1 MPPVVVAGSLN
12 AFQFA
17 ICDLGASPSHV
28 LVDPAFGGNCVVAV
42 DGVNAVAGDFTGD
55 RLQLFDLSN
64 PASPQPLG
72 MIQLPFLGIG
82 AVAILGSRVVA
93 GHSSGGQL
101 SLVDFT
107 NPASPVVNT
116 VNTGFPGFRS
126 LAFVSSSV
134 VVGGGLNAPPT
145 MVRVDFTTSTKT
157 NPNPNFV
164 GAATVAADST
174 AGRIAVG
181 NRMAG
186 QVVIMDAAGSV
197 LRTDTI
203 GSLGGGTQYIGIA
216 GTRVLAGG
224 DNSPNVVRLVY
235 PSGFAGAP
243 SATVFNPGGT
253 SGKSV
258 AIHGTTG
265 ACGNVVG
272 AVPTTVWIVDLGPT
286 PPLVGPSTSPNIGG
300 VKSLGLGILVAPP
313 PATPSIDVAPLSL
326 AFGPV
331 RVNTAAKKPI
341 RIKNVGSAPL
351 TVSALQSSDPARFSV
366 SLTAP
371 FTIPPGIPPA
381 NQRDVDVSFTPN
393 AEQSFS
399 GQLTVDSNDASKP
412 TIQVQLTGAGA
423 LPHAAVAPS
432 LNVGTVAACQAVS
445 APLAIENTGAVQ
457 LTVSSIAA
465 TGPFSVSPAGINISG
480 NSTQSVTVTFTPNGV
495 VGAGNGSLTLQTD
508 DPAKPAITVALNA
521 NATASPASMAV
532 NPLSLDFGPVPRQFF
547 VGLRIR
553 VSNGSVCESLP
564 LTLATSGAP
573 YSVSDSETAG
583 PGTTTIQLTIPPGAA
598 KTFVVLFAPA
608 TLGPSAG
615 TLTLASPGLANISV
629 PLTGNGID
637 RTPAAIEL
645 VLDRSGSM
653 ADPIQVGEKMDGLK
667 RAVKLFADVAIAGQ
681 GDEVGSVW
689 FNHGNSI
696 LTVPGAYDAAKQGAI
711 RTDVDTLF
719 PMGGTGIGAA
729 LERARTELGPSAL
742 GRRVILCFTDGI
754 ETTPPWIAD
763 VKAAVLG
770 AGIEVYAVALGK
782 PQEISAEALSDIAA
796 SSNGKF
802 FLTDDALRLRKNF
815 VHVMADAFRLNI
827 AQDPV
832 IHLSQGQTIGLPV
845 WITDCERRITFAVNW
860 DNPAS
865 QIDLTVRAPDGT
877 TFTPSSPAS
886 NLLVRYG
893 QGSAYRYYQ
902 IALPPLDPPSDDH
915 IGPQRSG
922 QWVMELTGTQV
933 AAAQERCATS
943 VVVDSDLLLDTWI
956 EPGNTQ
962 KPTKLRGIL
971 RHEDGRIENAN
982 VKLRVTSPTK
992 SVSQILKQATL
1003 KKFIEQAGQ
1012 EAMLGD
1018 LAGLNFVAYAVHEL
1032 GRAGR
1037 FAIPRKPRTHTIN
1050 VKEAEFDFLLSP
1062 PLVEGVYEFELEVE
1076 GEACGGTFERYASFS
1091 YYVRGIASSSTT
1103 TVTVNA
1109 GPPTRTMGLGA
1120 VGGFGSVT
1128 ITPKTEGG
1136 VELGPGLG
1144 SRIQASVSGG
1154 EVLSIVDNLDGS
1166 YTIGVNWSV
1175 RSRKAALRLTIDD
1188 THIDVPL
1195 THEAAEQRGSPRR
1208 AQRPR
1213 RRRS

>member
-42 DGVNAVAGDFTGD
+42 DGTNGVAGDFTGD

-82 AVAILGSRVVA
+82 AIAILGSRVAA

-116 VNTGFPGFRS
+116 MNTGFPGFRS

-134 VVGGGLNAPPT
+134 VVGGGLNAPPAI
-145 MVRVDFTTSTKT
+145 VRVDFTTTTKT

-164 GAATVAADST
+164 GAATVAAEST

-224 DNSPNVVRLVY
+224 DNSPNVVRLEY

-243 SATVFNPGGT
+243 TTTAFNPGGT

-258 AIHGTTG
+258 AIRGATG

-272 AVPTTVWIVDLGPT
+272 AVPTTVRIVDLAPT
-286 PPLVGPSTSPNIGG
+286 PPVVGPSTGPSIGS
-300 VKSLGLGILVAPP
+300 VQSLGLGILAPP
-313 PATPSIDVAPLSL
+313 PAIPSIDVAPLSL

-331 RVNTAAKKPI
+331 RVNTAAKQTI
-341 RIKNVGSAPL
+341 RIKNVGSAAL
-351 TVSALQSSDPARFSV
+351 TVSALQSSNPARFSV
-366 SLTAP
+366 SLSAP
-371 FTIPPGIPPA
+371 FTIPPGSPPA
-381 NQRDVDVSFTPN
+381 NQRDVDVTFTPN
-393 AEQSFS
+393 AEQSFA
-399 GQLTVDSNDASKP
+399 GQVTVESNDASKP
-412 TIQVQLTGAGA
+412 SIQVPLTGAGA
-423 LPHAAVAPS
+423 LPHAAVPPS

-445 APLAIENTGAVQ
+445 SPLPIQNTGAVQ

-465 TGPFSVSPAGINISG
+465 TAPFSVTPAGVNISG
-480 NSTQSVTVTFTPNGV
+480 NSMQSVTVTFTPNGMI
-495 VGAGNGSLTLQTD
+495 GAGSGSLTLQTD

-532 NPLSLDFGPVPRQFF
+532 NPPSLDFGPVPRQFF
-547 VGLRIR
+547 VGLRIS
-553 VSNGSVCESLP
+553 VSNGSVCQSLP

-598 KTFVVLFAPA
+598 KTFVVLFAPT
-608 TLGPSAG
+608 TLGTVAG

-629 PLTGNGID
+629 PLTGSGID

-653 ADPIQVGEKMDGLK
+653 SDPIQVGMKIDGLK

-681 GDEVGSVW
+681 GDEMGSLW
-689 FNHGNSI
+689 FNHANSI
-696 LTVPGAYDAAKQGAI
+696 LTVRGSYDLARQGAI
-711 RTDVDTLF
+711 KTDVDTLF
-719 PMGGTGIGAA
+719 PLGGTGIGGA
-729 LERARTELGPSAL
+729 LERGRTELGPSAL
-742 GRRVILCFTDGI
+742 GRRVILCFTDGE
-754 ETTPPWIAD
+754 ETTPPYIAD

-782 PQEISAEALSDIAA
+782 PQDISAEALSDIAA

-832 IHLSQGQTIGLPV
+832 VLLSQGQTMSLPV

-886 NLLVRYG
+886 NLLVHYG
-893 QGSAYRYYQ
+893 QGIAYRYYR
-902 IALPPLDPPSDDH
+902 IALPPLDPPSNGH
-915 IGPQRSG
+915 IGPQRAG
-922 QWVMELTGTQV
+922 QWVMQLTGTQV
-933 AAAQERCATS
+933 AGAQERCATS

-956 EPGNTQ
+956 EPGNSQ
-962 KPTKLRGIL
+962 RPTKLRGIL
-971 RHEDGRIENAN
+971 RHEGGRIENAN
-982 VKLRVTSPTK
+982 VRIRVTSPTK

-1003 KKFIEQAGQ
+1003 KKFIEQAGT

-1037 FAIPRKPRTHTIN
+1037 FEIPSKPRTHTVK

-1076 GEACGGTFERYASFS
+1076 GEACGGTFERYVSFS
-1091 YYVRGIASSSTT
+1091 YYVRGIASPSTT

-1109 GPPTRTMGLGA
+1109 GPPTRTIGLGA

-1128 ITPKTEGG
+1128 ITPKTEEG
-1136 VELGPGLG
+1136 VDLGPGLG

-1175 RSRKAALRLTIDD
+1175 RARKAALRLTIDD

-1195 THEAAEQRGSPRR
+1195 THGAPDQRATPRR